1 MLTVDPL
8 WDLVGER
15 TGCRIKQ
22 EVFNRLI
29 MEVGGA
35 CGQNSQSTGL
45 AKGGLTQCV
54 LRTWSAIACTY
65 RG

>member
-22 EVFNRLI
+22 EGFNRLI

-35 CGQNSQSTGL
+35 CGSEQLVHWIGQG
-45 AKGGLTQCV
+45 
-54 LRTWSAIACTY
+54 RTDSVCTEKVVCHCLHI
-65 RG
+65 